1 MTLSPPAALV
11 TLAYAGVH
19 SYFFFYFPLI
29 DMGLFKD
36 RVVAMGKPHCNY
48 SICNFRSC
56 STLGIYPPVP
66 ELAEGGPAYAEFQS
80 WHLISMDSPLSRGMT
95 EPGRFVPRA
104 LVTFTSRHRHL
115 RVCGGP
121 VFLLPAHFD
130 SVFFRVIPWLI

>member
-1 MTLSPPAALV
+1 
-11 TLAYAGVH
+11 
-19 SYFFFYFPLI
+19 
-29 DMGLFKD
+29 MGN
-36 RVVAMGKPHCNY
+36 PHCNY
-48 SICNFRSC
+48 SIRNFRFC

-66 ELAEGGPAYAEFQS
+66 ELAEGGPAYAEFHS

-130 SVFFRVIPWLI
+130 SVFFRVIPWLIC